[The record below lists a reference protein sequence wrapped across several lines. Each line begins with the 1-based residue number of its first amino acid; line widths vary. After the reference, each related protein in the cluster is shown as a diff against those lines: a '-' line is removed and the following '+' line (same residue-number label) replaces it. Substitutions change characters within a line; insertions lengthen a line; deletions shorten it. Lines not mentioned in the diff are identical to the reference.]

1 VAPVRREEVDR
12 THRRHAASLDR
23 NGFTIVELL
32 VVMLISGLVI
42 SSAVGLLKTVR
53 STSRT
58 ERLVV
63 DVQDNARYALSM
75 LTRDL
80 TEAGQGM
87 DPSVRFGVVAV
98 GDGGAGNNDTLYILF
113 ADPGTPVHAVEVP
126 PGNVK
131 QKVDVRITC
140 SDPVTDIQDGDFVYL
155 ASGSARGV
163 AHVSQVTRNNNGA
176 TCSGDPNEIIGLVKL
191 NVSAVDSE
199 NHGWAFE
206 ANEAGAALERVNAA
220 VYFVDDT
227 DPTSPTLNRA
237 TEYDGNWV
245 DMPIADMISEFRV
258 ELIFADGDEL
268 ALADSG
274 DGDSTNDFDDINTV
288 RLHLRGSARR
298 TDKDLAGG
306 ARVYRDYTMSVSPRN
321 QLYTRNRQ

>member
-1 VAPVRREEVDR
+1 VRRIALD
-12 THRRHAASLDR
+12 RRHRGGSQRLDR

-32 VVMLISGLVI
+32 VVMLISGLVL
-42 SSAVGLLKTVR
+42 SSAIGLLKTVR
-53 STSRT
+53 SSSRT

-80 TEAGQGM
+80 MEAGQGM
-87 DPSVRFGVVAV
+87 DPNVVFGVVAV
-98 GDGGAGNNDTLYILF
+98 GDGGAGKNDTLFILF
-113 ADPGTPVHAVEVP
+113 ADPGTPIHAVEAP
-126 PGNVK
+126 PGNPK
-131 QKVDVRITC
+131 TKVRVRITC
-140 SDPVTDIQDGDFVYL
+140 ADPVTDIEDGDFVYL

-163 AHVSQVTRNNNGA
+163 AHVSQVSQTNNGA
-176 TCSGDPNEIIGLVKL
+176 ACGGDPNEIIGTVNLDA
-191 NVSAVDSE
+191 SAVDAE
-199 NHGWAFE
+199 KHGWVFE

-220 VYFVDDT
+220 VYFVDDS
-227 DPTSPTLNRA
+227 DPTHPTLNRA

-245 DMPIADMISEFRV
+245 EMPIADMISEFRV

-274 DGDSTNDFDDINTV
+274 DSDLTNDFDDVNTV

-298 TDKDLAGG
+298 ADKDLAGG
-306 ARVYRDYTMSVSPRN
+306 YQVHRDYTTSVTPRN

>member
-1 VAPVRREEVDR
+1 M
-12 THRRHAASLDR
+12 
-23 NGFTIVELL
+23 ELL

-63 DVQDNARYALSM
+63 DVQDNARYAISM

-80 TEAGQGM
+80 MEAGQGM
-87 DPSVRFGVVAV
+87 DPSVAFGVVAV
-98 GDGGAGNNDTLYILF
+98 GDGGAGKSDTLYILF
-113 ADPGTPVHAVEVP
+113 ADPGTPIHAVEAP

-131 QKVDVRITC
+131 STVDIRITC
-140 SDPVTDIQDGDFVYL
+140 SDPVTDIEDGDFVYL

-163 AHVSQVTRNNNGA
+163 AHVTQVNHNNNGA
-176 TCSGDPNEIIGLVKL
+176 TCNGDPNEIIGTAKL
-191 NVSAVDSE
+191 NVSEVDAE
-199 NHGWAFE
+199 EHGWVFE

-220 VYFVDDT
+220 VYFIDDS
-227 DPTSPTLNRA
+227 DPTHPTLNRA
-237 TEYDGNWV
+237 TEYDGDWV
-245 DMPIADMISEFRV
+245 SMPIADMISEFRV

-274 DGDSTNDFDDINTV
+274 DSDPTNDFDDINTV

-306 ARVYRDYTMSVSPRN
+306 TRVDRDYTMSVTPRN